1 MSFIPIRYVAKKDF
15 DRLNDRVDLLQK
27 ENQILKSRF
36 SALETM
42 FKDIIFSS
50 MVKMPS
56 IGNNSVKDKDKA
68 K

>member
-50 MVKMPS
+50 MVKMHH
-56 IGNNSVKDKDKA
+56 INSNVIKNKK
-68 K
+68 